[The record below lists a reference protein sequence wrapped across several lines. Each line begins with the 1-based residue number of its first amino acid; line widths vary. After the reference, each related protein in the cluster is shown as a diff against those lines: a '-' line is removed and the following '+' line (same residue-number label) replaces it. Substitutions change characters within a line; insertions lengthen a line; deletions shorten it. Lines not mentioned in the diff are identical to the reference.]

1 MADRDRP
8 VGMLPLGLAQ
18 QEATEEDR
26 ELVLDLAESIY
37 PEVQHYTQ
45 LNKSEQKF
53 WLSLALSVLRGTYFS
68 RLSTKFGEVL
78 TPGVNA
84 EIEDLTER
92 RKFDL
97 ANKERRIDL
106 DVQERDQ
113 RDRHRE
119 QKREEEH
126 RKNDQKIRIFG
137 DEWEVRKLEQLTNLA
152 NRSLREKV
160 VLGMAVVVF
169 LLALVFCVLGL
180 LSHRS
185 YVGGSGG
192 GLAVLV
198 LGILF
203 RQVRHD
209 QKQGMVEMRSHE
221 SSRQQDGHDSG

>member
-1 MADRDRP
+1 
-8 VGMLPLGLAQ
+8 MLPLGMAQ
-18 QEATEEDR
+18 KEATEEDR
-26 ELVLDLAESIY
+26 ELVLDLAESFY
-37 PEVQHYTQ
+37 PEVEHFTQ
-45 LNKSEQKF
+45 LNKTEQKF
-53 WLSLALSVLRGTYFS
+53 WLSLATSVLRGTYFS

-84 EIEDLTER
+84 EIEDLSER

-97 ANKERRIDL
+97 ANKERRIEL

-126 RKNDQKIRIFG
+126 RKHDQKIRIA
-137 DEWEVRKLEQLTNLA
+137 DEEWEVSRQERLTNLA

-160 VLGMAVVVF
+160 VLAMAVVVF
-169 LLALVFCVLGL
+169 LLALVLCVLGL
-180 LSHRS
+180 LSHRG

-192 GLAVLV
+192 GLAVVV

-209 QKQGMVEMRSHE
+209 QKQGMAATGSHA
-221 SSRQQDGHDSG
+221 STRQQDDHDSG